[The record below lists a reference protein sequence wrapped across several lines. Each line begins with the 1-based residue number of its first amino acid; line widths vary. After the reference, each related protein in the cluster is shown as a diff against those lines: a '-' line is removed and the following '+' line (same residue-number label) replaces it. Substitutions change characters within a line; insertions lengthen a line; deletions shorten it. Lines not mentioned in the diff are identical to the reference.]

1 MNIIV
6 ELVSP
11 GRFFKDAPIH
21 SLNECL
27 KKRGFEVVF
36 AADQADL
43 VRVVENNARLAGV
56 VIDWEDSPQE
66 LCQQI
71 HDFNE
76 YLPVFAFSSSN
87 SVTDATFQ
95 QLSLNVEFFEYE
107 ISNAADI
114 AVTISQKVEEYEKA
128 VTPPLTRALINFAKE
143 GKYTFCT
150 PGHMSG
156 TAFQHSP
163 VGALFYDFFGANTF
177 KADVSVSV
185 GELGS
190 LLDHSGPHRDAEKY
204 IAETF
209 NADRSYIVTNGTS
222 TANKIIGLYS
232 APAGSTVLIDR
243 NCHKSLTHLMMMSNV
258 IPIYLRPTRNAYGIL
273 GGIPQSEFKH
283 ETIEKRVKETPNATW
298 PVHAV
303 VTNSTY
309 DGLFYNTGFI
319 KNTLDV
325 KSIHFDS
332 AWVPY
337 TNFSPIYQGLAGM
350 SGGRTEGKVIYET
363 QSTHKLLAA
372 FSQASMIHVK
382 GEINEATFNEAFM
395 MHTSTSPFYPIV
407 ASTETAAAMMRG
419 NVGRRLIDESIDRAI
434 RFRKEIKRLREES
447 DSWFFDVWQPENIG
461 TKECWELKP
470 EDKWHGFRNIDQEH
484 MYLDPIKVTL
494 LTPGLNG
501 DGTMAERGIPA
512 SIVSKYLDDRGV
524 IVEKTGPYNLLFLF
538 SFGIDNTKAMGL
550 LRELCNFRRDY
561 DRNLEIKEAIPS
573 LYKKDPSFY
582 DGMRLQE
589 LAQGIHKL
597 IVEHDLPNMMFH
609 AFETLPKM
617 VMPPFEAFQRELNG
631 EVEEVRIQDMQDKV
645 NANMILPYPP
655 GVPLVMP
662 GEMLTADNRAVL
674 DFMLMLCEIGEHFPG
689 FETDIHGAYR
699 QPDGSYTVKVL
710 LVGRRTHLLGS
721 NVSAACSPIRAVG
734 CWKIS
739 AAFHSTRTQ
748 SINPNLH

>member
-76 YLPVFAFSSSN
+76 YLPIFAFSSSN

-156 TAFQHSP
+156 TAFHHSP
-163 VGALFYDFFGANTF
+163 IGALFYDFFGANTF

-617 VMPPFEAFQRELNG
+617 VMTPFDAFQRELNG

-710 LVGRRTHLLGS
+710 
-721 NVSAACSPIRAVG
+721 
-734 CWKIS
+734 KM
-739 AAFHSTRTQ
+739 
-748 SINPNLH
+748 

>member
-71 HDFNE
+71 HDSNE

-163 VGALFYDFFGANTF
+163 IGALFYDFFGANTF

-617 VMPPFEAFQRELNG
+617 VMTPFEAFQRELNG

-710 LVGRRTHLLGS
+710 
-721 NVSAACSPIRAVG
+721 
-734 CWKIS
+734 KM
-739 AAFHSTRTQ
+739 
-748 SINPNLH
+748 

>member
-76 YLPVFAFSSSN
+76 YLPIFAFSSSN

-163 VGALFYDFFGANTF
+163 IGALFYDFFGANTF

-283 ETIEKRVKETPNATW
+283 ETIEKRVKEKPNATW

-617 VMPPFEAFQRELNG
+617 VMTPFDAFQRELNG

-710 LVGRRTHLLGS
+710 
-721 NVSAACSPIRAVG
+721 
-734 CWKIS
+734 KM
-739 AAFHSTRTQ
+739 
-748 SINPNLH
+748 

>member
-163 VGALFYDFFGANTF
+163 IGALFYDFFGANTF

-232 APAGSTVLIDR
+232 APAGNTVLIDR

-617 VMPPFEAFQRELNG
+617 VMTPFDAFQRELNG

-710 LVGRRTHLLGS
+710 
-721 NVSAACSPIRAVG
+721 
-734 CWKIS
+734 KM
-739 AAFHSTRTQ
+739 
-748 SINPNLH
+748 

>member
-114 AVTISQKVEEYEKA
+114 AVTITQKVEEYEKA

-655 GVPLVMP
+655 GVPLVML

-710 LVGRRTHLLGS
+710 
-721 NVSAACSPIRAVG
+721 
-734 CWKIS
+734 KM
-739 AAFHSTRTQ
+739 
-748 SINPNLH
+748 

>member
-163 VGALFYDFFGANTF
+163 IGALFYDFFGANTF

-419 NVGRRLIDESIDRAI
+419 NVGRRLIDESIERAI

-617 VMPPFEAFQRELNG
+617 VMTPFEAFQRELNG

-710 LVGRRTHLLGS
+710 
-721 NVSAACSPIRAVG
+721 
-734 CWKIS
+734 KM
-739 AAFHSTRTQ
+739 
-748 SINPNLH
+748 

>member
-128 VTPPLTRALINFAKE
+128 VPPPLTRALMNFAKE

-419 NVGRRLIDESIDRAI
+419 NVGHRLIDESIDRAI

-617 VMPPFEAFQRELNG
+617 VMTPFDAFQRELNG

-710 LVGRRTHLLGS
+710 
-721 NVSAACSPIRAVG
+721 
-734 CWKIS
+734 KM
-739 AAFHSTRTQ
+739 
-748 SINPNLH
+748 

>member
-76 YLPVFAFSSSN
+76 YLPVFAFSNSN

-128 VTPPLTRALINFAKE
+128 VTPPLTRALMNFAKE

-419 NVGRRLIDESIDRAI
+419 NVGHRLIDESIDRAI

-617 VMPPFEAFQRELNG
+617 VMTPFDAFQRELNG

-710 LVGRRTHLLGS
+710 
-721 NVSAACSPIRAVG
+721 
-734 CWKIS
+734 KM
-739 AAFHSTRTQ
+739 
-748 SINPNLH
+748 

>member
-163 VGALFYDFFGANTF
+163 IGALFYDFFGANTF

-382 GEINEATFNEAFM
+382 GEINEAFM

-617 VMPPFEAFQRELNG
+617 VMTPFEAFQRELNG

-710 LVGRRTHLLGS
+710 
-721 NVSAACSPIRAVG
+721 
-734 CWKIS
+734 KM
-739 AAFHSTRTQ
+739 
-748 SINPNLH
+748 

>member
-76 YLPVFAFSSSN
+76 YLPIFAFSSSN

-163 VGALFYDFFGANTF
+163 IGALFYDFFGANTF

-419 NVGRRLIDESIDRAI
+419 IVGRRLIDESIDRAI

-617 VMPPFEAFQRELNG
+617 VMTPFDAFQRELNG

-710 LVGRRTHLLGS
+710 
-721 NVSAACSPIRAVG
+721 
-734 CWKIS
+734 KM
-739 AAFHSTRTQ
+739 
-748 SINPNLH
+748 

>member
-114 AVTISQKVEEYEKA
+114 AVTITQKVEEYEKA

-395 MHTSTSPFYPIV
+395 MHNSTSPFYPIV

-710 LVGRRTHLLGS
+710 
-721 NVSAACSPIRAVG
+721 
-734 CWKIS
+734 KM
-739 AAFHSTRTQ
+739 
-748 SINPNLH
+748 

>member
-128 VTPPLTRALINFAKE
+128 VTPPLTRALMNFAKE

-419 NVGRRLIDESIDRAI
+419 NVGHRLIDESIDRAI

-582 DGMRLQE
+582 DGMHLQE

-617 VMPPFEAFQRELNG
+617 VMTPFDAFQRELNG

-710 LVGRRTHLLGS
+710 
-721 NVSAACSPIRAVG
+721 
-734 CWKIS
+734 KM
-739 AAFHSTRTQ
+739 
-748 SINPNLH
+748 

>member
-163 VGALFYDFFGANTF
+163 IGALFYDFFGANTF

-501 DGTMAERGIPA
+501 DGTMAERGVPA

-617 VMPPFEAFQRELNG
+617 VMTPFEAFQRELNG

-710 LVGRRTHLLGS
+710 
-721 NVSAACSPIRAVG
+721 
-734 CWKIS
+734 KM
-739 AAFHSTRTQ
+739 
-748 SINPNLH
+748 

>member
-76 YLPVFAFSSSN
+76 YLPIFAFSSSN

-163 VGALFYDFFGANTF
+163 IGALFYDFFGANTF

-350 SGGRTEGKVIYET
+350 SGGRTESKVIYET

-617 VMPPFEAFQRELNG
+617 VMTPFDAFQRELNG

-710 LVGRRTHLLGS
+710 
-721 NVSAACSPIRAVG
+721 
-734 CWKIS
+734 KM
-739 AAFHSTRTQ
+739 
-748 SINPNLH
+748 

>member
-1 MNIIV
+1 M
-6 ELVSP
+6 
-11 GRFFKDAPIH
+11 
-21 SLNECL
+21 
-27 KKRGFEVVF
+27 
-36 AADQADL
+36 
-43 VRVVENNARLAGV
+43 
-56 VIDWEDSPQE
+56 
-66 LCQQI
+66 
-71 HDFNE
+71 
-76 YLPVFAFSSSN
+76 
-87 SVTDATFQ
+87 
-95 QLSLNVEFFEYE
+95 
-107 ISNAADI
+107 
-114 AVTISQKVEEYEKA
+114 
-128 VTPPLTRALINFAKE
+128 
-143 GKYTFCT
+143 
-150 PGHMSG
+150 
-156 TAFQHSP
+156 
-163 VGALFYDFFGANTF
+163 FYDFFGANTF

-617 VMPPFEAFQRELNG
+617 VMTPFDAFQRELNG

-710 LVGRRTHLLGS
+710 
-721 NVSAACSPIRAVG
+721 
-734 CWKIS
+734 KM
-739 AAFHSTRTQ
+739 
-748 SINPNLH
+748 

>member
-114 AVTISQKVEEYEKA
+114 AVTITQKVEEYEKA

-689 FETDIHGAYR
+689 FEPDIHGAYR

-710 LVGRRTHLLGS
+710 
-721 NVSAACSPIRAVG
+721 
-734 CWKIS
+734 KM
-739 AAFHSTRTQ
+739 
-748 SINPNLH
+748 

>member
-128 VTPPLTRALINFAKE
+128 VTPPLTRALMNFAKE

-419 NVGRRLIDESIDRAI
+419 NVGHRLIDESIDRAI

-617 VMPPFEAFQRELNG
+617 VMTPFDAFQRELNG

-674 DFMLMLCEIGEHFPG
+674 DFMLMLCEIGEHFPS

-710 LVGRRTHLLGS
+710 
-721 NVSAACSPIRAVG
+721 
-734 CWKIS
+734 KM
-739 AAFHSTRTQ
+739 
-748 SINPNLH
+748 

>member
-76 YLPVFAFSSSN
+76 YLPVFAFSCSN

-114 AVTISQKVEEYEKA
+114 AVTITQKVEEYEKA

-710 LVGRRTHLLGS
+710 
-721 NVSAACSPIRAVG
+721 
-734 CWKIS
+734 KM
-739 AAFHSTRTQ
+739 
-748 SINPNLH
+748 

>member
-21 SLNECL
+21 GVNEAL
-27 KKRGFEVVF
+27 KKHNFEVVF
-36 AADQADL
+36 AADQEDL
-43 VRVVENNARLAGV
+43 MKVVKNNARLAGV
-56 VIDWEDSPQE
+56 VIDWEDSPE
-66 LCQQI
+66 SLCQQI
-71 HDFNE
+71 HDYNE
-76 YLPVFAFSSSN
+76 HLPVFAFSSSDK
-87 SVTDATFQ
+87 VTEATFA

-107 ISNAADI
+107 ISNAEDI
-114 AVTISQKVEEYEKA
+114 AVTISQKVQEYVDEIL
-128 VTPPLTRALINFAKE
+128 PPLTRALMHFTE
-143 GKYTFCT
+143 QGKYTFCT

-163 VGALFYDFFGANTF
+163 VGAMFYDYFGANTF
-177 KADVSVSV
+177 KADVSISV

-190 LLDHSGPHRDAEKY
+190 LLDHSGPHGEAEKY

-209 NADRSYIVTNGTS
+209 NAERSYIVTNGTS

-258 IPIYLRPTRNAYGIL
+258 TPIYLRPTRNAYGIL
-273 GGIPQSEFKH
+273 GGIPQSEFRH
-283 ETIEKRVKETPNATW
+283 ETIAKRVAETPNATW

-309 DGLFYNTGFI
+309 DGLFYNTDFI
-319 KNTLDV
+319 KKTLDV

-337 TNFSPIYQGLAGM
+337 TNFSPIYKGHAGM
-350 SGGRTEGKVIYET
+350 SGDRVAGKVFYET

-382 GEINEATFNEAFM
+382 GDINVETFNEAFM

-419 NVGRRLIDESIDRAI
+419 NTGRRLVDEAIERAI
-434 RFRKEIKRLREES
+434 RFRKEIKRLREQS
-447 DSWFFDVWQPENIG
+447 DTWFFDVWQPENIDK
-461 TKECWELKP
+461 KECWELKA
-470 EDKWHGFRNIDQEH
+470 EDQWHGFKNIDADH
-484 MYLDPIKVTL
+484 MFLDPIKVTL

-501 DGTMAERGIPA
+501 DGTMAETGIPA
-512 SIVSKYLDDRGV
+512 AIVSKYLDDRGI

-561 DRNLEIKEAIPS
+561 DRNLEIKKAIPS
-573 LYKKDPSFY
+573 LYEKDPSFY
-582 DGMRLQE
+582 EGVRLQD

-617 VMPPFEAFQRELNG
+617 VMTPHEAFQRELKG
-631 EVEEVRIQDMQDKV
+631 EIEEVRIEDMQDKV
-645 NANMILPYPP
+645 SANMILPYPP

-662 GEMLTADNRAVL
+662 GEMLTEENRAVL
-674 DFMLMLCEIGEHFPG
+674 DFLLMLCEIGEHFPG

-699 QPDGSYTVKVL
+699 QADGSYTVKVL
-710 LVGRRTHLLGS
+710 
-721 NVSAACSPIRAVG
+721 
-734 CWKIS
+734 KM
-739 AAFHSTRTQ
+739 
-748 SINPNLH
+748 

>member
-114 AVTISQKVEEYEKA
+114 AVTITQKVEEYEKA

-177 KADVSVSV
+177 KTDVSVSV

-710 LVGRRTHLLGS
+710 
-721 NVSAACSPIRAVG
+721 
-734 CWKIS
+734 KM
-739 AAFHSTRTQ
+739 
-748 SINPNLH
+748 

>member
-66 LCQQI
+66 LCQQN

-128 VTPPLTRALINFAKE
+128 VTPPLTRALMNFAKE

-419 NVGRRLIDESIDRAI
+419 NVGHRLIDESIDRAI

-617 VMPPFEAFQRELNG
+617 VMTPFDAFQRELNG

-710 LVGRRTHLLGS
+710 
-721 NVSAACSPIRAVG
+721 
-734 CWKIS
+734 KM
-739 AAFHSTRTQ
+739 
-748 SINPNLH
+748 

>member
-114 AVTISQKVEEYEKA
+114 AVTITQKVEEYEKA

-337 TNFSPIYQGLAGM
+337 TNFSPIYQGFAGM

-419 NVGRRLIDESIDRAI
+419 NVGRRLIDESLDRAI

-710 LVGRRTHLLGS
+710 
-721 NVSAACSPIRAVG
+721 
-734 CWKIS
+734 KM
-739 AAFHSTRTQ
+739 
-748 SINPNLH
+748 

>member
-114 AVTISQKVEEYEKA
+114 AVTITQKVEEYEKA

-617 VMPPFEAFQRELNG
+617 VMPPFEAFQRKLNG

-710 LVGRRTHLLGS
+710 
-721 NVSAACSPIRAVG
+721 
-734 CWKIS
+734 KM
-739 AAFHSTRTQ
+739 
-748 SINPNLH
+748 

>member
-128 VTPPLTRALINFAKE
+128 VTPPLTRALMNFAKE

-419 NVGRRLIDESIDRAI
+419 NVGHRLIDESIDRAI

-538 SFGIDNTKAMGL
+538 SFGIDNTKSMGL

-617 VMPPFEAFQRELNG
+617 VMTPFDAFQRELNG

-710 LVGRRTHLLGS
+710 
-721 NVSAACSPIRAVG
+721 
-734 CWKIS
+734 KM
-739 AAFHSTRTQ
+739 
-748 SINPNLH
+748 

>member
-163 VGALFYDFFGANTF
+163 IGALFYDFFGANTF

-382 GEINEATFNEAFM
+382 GEINEATFNEALM

-617 VMPPFEAFQRELNG
+617 VMTPFEAFQRELNG

-710 LVGRRTHLLGS
+710 
-721 NVSAACSPIRAVG
+721 
-734 CWKIS
+734 KM
-739 AAFHSTRTQ
+739 
-748 SINPNLH
+748 

>member
-27 KKRGFEVVF
+27 QKRGFEVVF

-163 VGALFYDFFGANTF
+163 IGALFYDFFGANTF

-617 VMPPFEAFQRELNG
+617 VMTPFEAFQRELNG

-710 LVGRRTHLLGS
+710 
-721 NVSAACSPIRAVG
+721 
-734 CWKIS
+734 KM
-739 AAFHSTRTQ
+739 
-748 SINPNLH
+748 

>member
-128 VTPPLTRALINFAKE
+128 VTPPLTRALMNFAKE

-163 VGALFYDFFGANTF
+163 IGALFYDFFGANTF

-419 NVGRRLIDESIDRAI
+419 NVGHRLIDESIDRAI

-617 VMPPFEAFQRELNG
+617 VMTPFEAFQRELNG

-710 LVGRRTHLLGS
+710 
-721 NVSAACSPIRAVG
+721 
-734 CWKIS
+734 KM
-739 AAFHSTRTQ
+739 
-748 SINPNLH
+748 

>member
-150 PGHMSG
+150 PSHMSG

-163 VGALFYDFFGANTF
+163 IGALFYDFFGANTF

-617 VMPPFEAFQRELNG
+617 VMTPFEAFQRELNG

-710 LVGRRTHLLGS
+710 
-721 NVSAACSPIRAVG
+721 
-734 CWKIS
+734 KM
-739 AAFHSTRTQ
+739 
-748 SINPNLH
+748 

>member
-128 VTPPLTRALINFAKE
+128 VTPPLTRALMNFAKE

-419 NVGRRLIDESIDRAI
+419 NVGHRLIDESIDRAI

-589 LAQGIHKL
+589 LAQGIHML

-617 VMPPFEAFQRELNG
+617 VMTPFDAFQRELNG

-710 LVGRRTHLLGS
+710 
-721 NVSAACSPIRAVG
+721 
-734 CWKIS
+734 KM
-739 AAFHSTRTQ
+739 
-748 SINPNLH
+748 

>member
-128 VTPPLTRALINFAKE
+128 VTPPLTRALMNFAKE

-419 NVGRRLIDESIDRAI
+419 NVGHRLIDESIDRAI

-617 VMPPFEAFQRELNG
+617 VMTPFDAFQRELNG

-655 GVPLVMP
+655 GVPLVMS

-710 LVGRRTHLLGS
+710 
-721 NVSAACSPIRAVG
+721 
-734 CWKIS
+734 KM
-739 AAFHSTRTQ
+739 
-748 SINPNLH
+748 

>member
-128 VTPPLTRALINFAKE
+128 VTPPLTRALMNFAKE

-419 NVGRRLIDESIDRAI
+419 NVGHRLIDESIDRAI

-617 VMPPFEAFQRELNG
+617 VMTPFDAFQRELNG

-674 DFMLMLCEIGEHFPG
+674 DFMLMLCEIGKHFPG

-710 LVGRRTHLLGS
+710 
-721 NVSAACSPIRAVG
+721 
-734 CWKIS
+734 KM
-739 AAFHSTRTQ
+739 
-748 SINPNLH
+748 

>member
-128 VTPPLTRALINFAKE
+128 VTPPLTRALMNFAKE

-419 NVGRRLIDESIDRAI
+419 NVGHRLIDESIDRAI

-617 VMPPFEAFQRELNG
+617 VMTPFDAFQRELNG

-699 QPDGSYTVKVL
+699 QPDGSYTV
-710 LVGRRTHLLGS
+710 
-721 NVSAACSPIRAVG
+721 
-734 CWKIS
+734 
-739 AAFHSTRTQ
+739 
-748 SINPNLH
+748 

>member
-87 SVTDATFQ
+87 RVTDATFQ

-114 AVTISQKVEEYEKA
+114 AVTITQKVEEYEKA

-710 LVGRRTHLLGS
+710 
-721 NVSAACSPIRAVG
+721 
-734 CWKIS
+734 KM
-739 AAFHSTRTQ
+739 
-748 SINPNLH
+748 

>member
-419 NVGRRLIDESIDRAI
+419 NVGHRLIDESIDRAI
-434 RFRKEIKRLREES
+434 RFRKEIKLLREES

-617 VMPPFEAFQRELNG
+617 VMTPFDAFQRELNG

-710 LVGRRTHLLGS
+710 
-721 NVSAACSPIRAVG
+721 
-734 CWKIS
+734 KM
-739 AAFHSTRTQ
+739 
-748 SINPNLH
+748 